1 MQSAVRCAATLK
13 LPAISWIGGYLEV
26 KKHKL
31 RVGAALAGASAVI
44 AMGALSVAQGVV
56 QTQANN
62 VLPTHFGGPV
72 DTTVYTPTA
81 TLGMPTSSSPSAGAP
96 APMSAPG

>member
-1 MQSAVRCAATLK
+1 MKKNTLR
-13 LPAISWIGGYLEV
+13 L
-26 KKHKL
+26 
-31 RVGAALAGASAVI
+31 GAALAGASAII
-44 AMGALSVAQGVV
+44 AMGAVSVAQDVV

-81 TLGMPTSSSPSAGAP
+81 TLGVPTSASPTPGTP